1 MTIKH
6 LYPTQRPSLDLNF
19 ASTKRLDPRVTFT
32 RGSTATYVN
41 AEGVIQTAASNE
53 ARFDHDPVTGESLG
67 LLIEESRTN
76 LLSYSEQIDNSYWTK
91 ISSSVTADQEI
102 APDGTITADL
112 WTADSGGRLYKRL
125 TVSDGIYN
133 CSFFVKPKTNFT
145 FRTVAL
151 PRSLTI
157 ADNEAQIDWD
167 LSDGTFTTN
176 ATYIV
181 GSPSI
186 LSLENGWFRCSF
198 TYEKSG
204 GSSDLE
210 FRIAH
215 VFSNTNQFYFWGAQL
230 EEGSFPTSYISTPAT
245 FTSRASTATYYDANG
260 IIQTA
265 AIDEARDDAYFPDEN
280 GTFVSAGLLLEESRT
295 NLYPYSETSG
305 SWNVDNNA
313 TISTDGTTIAG
324 MSAYKLTSNID
335 TNSLFLQGND
345 ATFTANNTYT
355 SSVYHKPGNV
365 DGFWFEARFYTGG
378 GTPKIYFDSSTET
391 WSANSGTFNGQPWSV
406 KSQKVE
412 SNAWRHSITFYVDT
426 DTAGNLR
433 MGGLAP
439 ANTTDVSTGDYGY
452 LAAPQIE
459 TGSFP
464 TSYIP
469 TAGSTVTR
477 AADVSSSS
485 AVTRAAD
492 VAQITGSN
500 FSSWYN
506 QSEGTFYLDLP
517 TPLNSVSNNDIIFS
531 TNNGWQDE
539 NVLLQWVGTPY
550 WKASGTQVATSP
562 AKGADAVT
570 GKYALAWD
578 SSTIGA
584 STDGNT
590 AVTASAGTV
599 KTTATTLNIFTG
611 GTGTRPVGGTIS
623 RLTYYPQRLPDATL
637 QALTL

>member
-41 AEGVIQTAASNE
+41 AEGVIQSAANNE

-67 LLIEESRTN
+67 LLVEESRIN
-76 LLSYSEQIDNSYWTK
+76 LLTYSEEFDNSAWQKNLTT
-91 ISSSVTADQEI
+91 ISINTTTSPTGELTADTF
-102 APDGTITADL
+102 TINTG
-112 WTADSGGRLYKRL
+112 SNYGRLSRQGLGLASGVY
-125 TVSDGIYN
+125 T
-133 CSFFVKPKTNFT
+133 
-145 FRTVAL
+145 
-151 PRSLTI
+151 
-157 ADNEAQIDWD
+157 
-167 LSDGTFTTN
+167 LSYYLKNTANIGT
-176 ATYIV
+176 
-181 GSPSI
+181 
-186 LSLENGWFRCSF
+186 
-198 TYEKSG
+198 
-204 GSSDLE
+204 
-210 FRIAH
+210 H
-215 VFSNTNQFYFWGAQL
+215 VVYFLDSSNTNHTVVVASFNGELTSEWTRFTATVDCSAEGLSDLNQIRIDFRTPSGTGDGTNTVDIWGAQL
-230 EEGSFPTSYISTPAT
+230 EEGSFPTSYIPTPAT
-245 FTSRASTATYYDANG
+245 FTSRATTATYYDANG
-260 IIQTA
+260 VIQTA
-265 AIDEARDDAYFPDEN
+265 AIDVARDDAYLPDEN
-280 GTFVSAGLLLEESRT
+280 GNFVSAGLLLEESRT

-485 AVTRAAD
+485 AVTRSAD
-492 VAQITGSN
+492 LASMTGTN

-506 QSEGTFYLDLP
+506 QSEGTVFADK
-517 TPLNSVSNNDIIFS
+517 TFNI
-531 TNNGWQDE
+531 NNGHTYYFADSSLVYNRLRLQAITHSGDNSSDGSFFGIPVAGNKTALGLQTD
-539 NVLLQWVGTPY
+539 NVLVNGGTPD
-550 WKASGTQVATSP
+550 TSFTMP
-562 AKGADAVT
+562 
-570 GKYALAWD
+570 
-578 SSTIGA
+578 SSLDRLFIGRHP
-584 STDGNT
+584 
-590 AVTASAGTV
+590 TV
-599 KTTATTLNIFTG
+599 SSYLNGHIKRFA
-611 GTGTRPVGGTIS
+611 
-623 RLTYYPQRLPDATL
+623 YYPQRLPDATL